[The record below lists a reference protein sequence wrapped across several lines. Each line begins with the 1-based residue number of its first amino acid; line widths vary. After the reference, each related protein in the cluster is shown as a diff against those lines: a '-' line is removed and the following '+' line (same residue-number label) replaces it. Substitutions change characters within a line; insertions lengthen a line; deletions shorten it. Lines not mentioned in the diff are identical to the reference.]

1 LKGDF
6 EASQIE
12 IAEDVMNWMKNH
24 TLRDLKDIALEME
37 ESGENAEE
45 VWAFIRELNSY
56 RTEGV
61 MELEGSAIASEEPV
75 HA

>member
-1 LKGDF
+1 MTGDF
-6 EASQIE
+6 ETSEVE

-24 TLRDLKDIALEME
+24 TLRDLRDIAIEME
-37 ESGENAEE
+37 ESGENAED
-45 VWAFIRELNSY
+45 VWAFIRELNGY

-61 MELEGSAIASEEPV
+61 MELKSSPIASEEMI